1 MDSRLATADDRA
13 FLRDLH
19 HRAYRE
25 VVTRQFGSWD
35 ETAQDAWFEQ
45 TLTEAEVWVVSVGG
59 TPVGAIALA
68 LAADCLHLVELQI
81 LPEWQNQGLGTALV
95 REQLARA
102 RAHGVPLRL
111 RVLHENRARHL
122 YERHGLAVC
131 GTTPTHYLMEWRP

>member
-1 MDSRLATADDRA
+1 MELRSPTTADRP

-35 ETAQDAWFEQ
+35 EAAQDAWFEQ
-45 TLTEAEVWVVSVGG
+45 TLAQAEVWIVAVGG
-59 TPVGAIALA
+59 TPVGAIALELEA
-68 LAADCLHLVELQI
+68 GALHLVELQI
-81 LPEWQNQGLGTALV
+81 LPEWQNQGLGTALL
-95 REQLARA
+95 RQQLERA
-102 RAHGVPLRL
+102 RSHGVALRL

-122 YERHGLAVC
+122 YERHGLAVT